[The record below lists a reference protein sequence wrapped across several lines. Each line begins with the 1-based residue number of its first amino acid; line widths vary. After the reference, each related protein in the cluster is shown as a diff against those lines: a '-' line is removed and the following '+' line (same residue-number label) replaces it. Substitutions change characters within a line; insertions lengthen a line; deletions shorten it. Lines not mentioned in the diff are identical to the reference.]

1 MKIINKNSKLTKF
14 VKNNWQPDKVF
25 LHDTGRMYGIGCAAF
40 QKEAI
45 AKIDRLKQRGQNK
58 HYLVLIPKFEWLHR
72 YGISYPTKFG
82 RLFRQFWPGNLTIL
96 LPDSK
101 KRFAHLTSTG
111 KIGIRIP
118 ESKLLRDFIK
128 KIDQPI
134 ISTSINV
141 TGEDFETN
149 LKQIVKKKKNWFDF
163 GIVANNRA
171 QNTPST
177 IIDWQD
183 GKLKLIRAGSIDFE
197 IVRQGLIKPLILFV
211 CTGNI
216 CRSPM
221 AEYYFRH
228 LIEENALSYRVASAG
243 FMASGYP
250 ISAPAF
256 KVLREI
262 GIDAAHHMS
271 SALNKKLVEESNV
284 ILTMTLRHKRD
295 LLGLFPNCFNKTFTF
310 SEFCDLAS
318 DIEDPY
324 GLEIEYYRGAFEMIK
339 TRAQILLEKLEAE
352 VE

>member
-1 MKIINKNSKLTKF
+1 MTLKNIIKRK
-14 VKNNWQPDKVF
+14 
-25 LHDTGRMYGIGCAAF
+25 
-40 QKEAI
+40 KE
-45 AKIDRLKQRGQNK
+45 
-58 HYLVLIPKFEWLHR
+58 
-72 YGISYPTKFG
+72 
-82 RLFRQFWPGNLTIL
+82 
-96 LPDSK
+96 
-101 KRFAHLTSTG
+101 
-111 KIGIRIP
+111 
-118 ESKLLRDFIK
+118 
-128 KIDQPI
+128 
-134 ISTSINV
+134 
-141 TGEDFETN
+141 
-149 LKQIVKKKKNWFDF
+149 WFDF
-163 GIVANNRA
+163 GIVANNHT

-177 IIDWQD
+177 IVDYQE
-183 GKLKLIRAGSIDFE
+183 GNLKLIRAGSINFE
-197 IVRQGLIKPLILFV
+197 IIRQGLRKPQILFV

-221 AEYYFRH
+221 AEYYTRH

-250 ISAPAF
+250 ISEPAF

-271 SALNKKLVEESNV
+271 SVLNRRLVEESNV

-295 LLGLFPNCFNKTFTF
+295 LVGLFPNCVNKTFTF
-310 SEFCDLAS
+310 SEFCDFAS